1 MEKFLVVIMGHMV
14 GDYLFQSDYLA
25 ANKGNDNYILLAHS
39 VIYTFGVMLVAYLF
53 NIEIK
58 TLNLLLI
65 GIIHLPVDYLKARG
79 ITTKWF
85 GDKKALILDQLVH
98 YITLLL
104 LI

>member
-1 MEKFLVVIMGHMV
+1 MEKFLAIIMAHMV

-25 ANKGNDNYILLAHS
+25 ANKGKDNYILLAHS

-53 NIEIK
+53 NIETK
-58 TLNLLLI
+58 ALNLFLI
-65 GIIHLPVDYLKARG
+65 GAIHIPVDYLKARG
-79 ITTKWF
+79 ITVKWF
-85 GDKKALILDQLVH
+85 GSSKALLLDQLVH